1 MKCLHSSLFFEVFIQ
16 SLCRALMY
24 IGEAS
29 DLSPLSKINAHQM
42 VEVALEWLSPTSKEM
57 PSGMSKPTNAERGAI
72 FIELVILCMEQIRRI
87 GLAGDHIAEKYAMCT
102 NKALDYVF
110 TENGNQ
116 TLYPQT

>member
-72 FIELVILCMEQIRRI
+72 FIELVILCMEQIRKI
-87 GLAGDHIAEKYAMCT
+87 GIAGDHIAEMYAMCT

-110 TENGNQ
+110 TKNGKK
-116 TLYPQT
+116 TLYTQT